1 VDFATYLW
9 TTFFAFLT
17 LATFSFLYKD
27 NPFYKFAEH
36 LVVGVSAGYFVII
49 LWHNG
54 LVPNLFQRLE
64 DGSWYYLWLD
74 SAKPWYLIPTLLG
87 VLMWTRFHKKYAWVS
102 RWPMA
107 MYIGISTG
115 IAIPLEM
122 ANRVNKQLY
131 ASMSEIDWAGFF
143 GHGQFSLLDMTSG
156 FSQLLIFV
164 GVISALIY
172 FFFSKAHTGLFGGV
186 ARFGIWILM
195 IGFGASF
202 GFTVMARISLFIQR
216 IQDMDQ
222 RWIQTAFNT
231 SNPNYHFGF
240 QLVFWLMVLAVV
252 VYIIMEIAAYLGRRK
267 SAVPQE

>member
-1 VDFATYLW
+1 
-9 TTFFAFLT
+9 
-17 LATFSFLYKD
+17 
-27 NPFYKFAEH
+27 
-36 LVVGVSAGYFVII
+36 
-49 LWHNG
+49 
-54 LVPNLFQRLE
+54 
-64 DGSWYYLWLD
+64 
-74 SAKPWYLIPTLLG
+74 
-87 VLMWTRFHKKYAWVS
+87 
-102 RWPMA
+102 
-107 MYIGISTG
+107 
-115 IAIPLEM
+115 
-122 ANRVNKQLY
+122 
-131 ASMSEIDWAGFF
+131 MSENNWAGFF

>member
-122 ANRVNKQLY
+122 ANRVNK
-131 ASMSEIDWAGFF
+131 
-143 GHGQFSLLDMTSG
+143 
-156 FSQLLIFV
+156 
-164 GVISALIY
+164 
-172 FFFSKAHTGLFGGV
+172 
-186 ARFGIWILM
+186 
-195 IGFGASF
+195 
-202 GFTVMARISLFIQR
+202 
-216 IQDMDQ
+216 
-222 RWIQTAFNT
+222 
-231 SNPNYHFGF
+231 
-240 QLVFWLMVLAVV
+240 
-252 VYIIMEIAAYLGRRK
+252 
-267 SAVPQE
+267 